1 LAIGDQYV
9 RTQLTPNGAPIPA
22 LTTPIDPTKITPEQA
37 DKVRE
42 TLVDSV
48 QFSRVWL
55 DSELWEKQEEI
66 LRSIDTN
73 RKTAVRACHSSGK
86 TFVAALATL
95 HFLARWEEAIV
106 ITTAPTKNQ
115 VEKLLWAEIHSAVG
129 RSKYPFP
136 KPILTQLKIGPKR
149 YALGFT
155 TNIEHQDEGVKFQ
168 GFHAKNILVI
178 LDEAPGVATKIWKA
192 IEGLMAS
199 GNVRLLA
206 IGNPTIVGGDF
217 YNAFHSDREF
227 WDAKL
232 TISAFDTPNL
242 LGITPAQLIKMTP
255 DELDYC
261 PVPHL
266 ISRRW
271 VYQMIKSLGMS
282 NPFVQ
287 SRVFGEFPEQAED
300 SLIFLSWLDQ
310 ASNRE
315 VDKDK
320 VWEQLK
326 AGKIKASAGI
336 DVAGPGEDETTLCIR
351 AGNDIM
357 LLKAWPDPDP
367 RGELIQELM
376 PFKPY
381 LDNVNVD
388 SAGIGYYLARHL
400 EDEGYPVSDVNV
412 GESPED
418 KEHFFLLKAEL
429 YWGLRLRFEEGDVNG
444 LDDDVA
450 KGQLTT
456 IRWKPNPRGQ
466 TVIESKADAKARG
479 IKSPDRAEG
488 VMLAFAKSGM
498 HGLIEL
504 WGQDAEKIKDEE
516 QRQEARI
523 KEAHS
528 AIQPEHNLDPSERS
542 TELANLQKNDAGG
555 WIEKMAIRDKE
566 ERDKNKEALQAKT
579 GIKSLGKVT
588 TSKEQPDVCPR
599 CPNKFL
605 SQYADNSWK
614 CNACGASGVGMTIK
628 VGSDLIPI

>member
-1 LAIGDQYV
+1 MPFTSENV
-9 RTQLTPNGAPIPA
+9 RARLTPTNPPPSS
-22 LTTPIDPTKITPEQA
+22 LNTPTIDPSKLTAEQSQ
-37 DKVRE
+37 KVRE
-42 TLVDSV
+42 TLIDPV
-48 QFSRVWL
+48 QFSKVWL
-55 DSELWEKQEEI
+55 DSIPWEKQEEI
-66 LRSIDTN
+66 LRSIDTK
-73 RKTAVRACHSSGK
+73 RKTAVKACHSSGK
-86 TFVAALATL
+86 TFIAALATL

-115 VEKLLWAEIHSAVG
+115 VEKLLWAEIHAAVG

-178 LDEAPGVATKIWKA
+178 LDEAPGVVPKIWKA

-227 WDAKL
+227 WDAKI

-242 LGITPAQLIKMTP
+242 QGLTPTQLIKMTP
-255 DELDYC
+255 DELDIS

-271 VYQMIKSLGMS
+271 VYQMIRSLGIN

-300 SLIFLSWLDQ
+300 SLLFLSWLDQ

-315 VDKDK
+315 VDREK
-320 VWEQLK
+320 VWAKLRDGK
-326 AGKIKASAGI
+326 AKASAGI

-351 AGNDIM
+351 VESDIM
-357 LLKAWPDPDP
+357 LLEAWPDPDP
-367 RGELIQELM
+367 RGELIQRLM
-376 PFKPY
+376 PYKDY
-381 LDNVNVD
+381 LENVNVD

-429 YWGLRLRFEEGDVNG
+429 YWGLRLRFEAGDVNG

-488 VMLAFAKSGM
+488 IMLAFAKSGL
-498 HGLIEL
+498 HGLIEM
-504 WGQDAEKIKDEE
+504 WGQDAEKIKKAREE
-516 QRQEARI
+516 
-523 KEAHS
+523 KERKS
-528 AIQPEHNLDPSERS
+528 GLTP
-542 TELANLQKNDAGG
+542 TEIINSVDREKELSDLQKDSGG
-555 WIEKMAIRDKE
+555 WIEKMATNKE
-566 ERDKNKEALQAKT
+566 ELQSKT
-579 GIKSLGKVT
+579 GIKSLGKVM
-588 TSKEQPDVCPR
+588 TSKQQPDVCPR

-614 CNACGASGVGMTIK
+614 CNACGATGIGNAVY
-628 VGSDLIPI
+628 VGSDLMPLD